1 MEDTARAEVALSA
14 RRRLVLWDFSTLHF
28 ATRLRSGRGGMV
40 SKTQPCAVLPPA
52 CAHANMQETPEPS
65 PALPAM
71 NMQQPSRELIHTL
84 NNQLTV
90 VIGTAA

>member
-1 MEDTARAEVALSA
+1 
-14 RRRLVLWDFSTLHF
+14 
-28 ATRLRSGRGGMV
+28 
-40 SKTQPCAVLPPA
+40 
-52 CAHANMQETPEPS
+52 MQETPEPS

-90 VIGTAA
+90 VSGTAECALDSDEPEQLRRALHSILLAANKMADTVRCLASPGSRASAGARRELS